1 MSTPLAKQLSARMQA
16 KNLSSIALEREAGLK
31 PSSVQNILRGRST
44 KPSAEI
50 LQAVSNVLGCTVKDL
65 LENQEMFQNTELSE
79 PKKDSLKNKYECSD
93 LLMETAKVVNDALK
107 GKDHVLTIEQVF
119 SCIEKIYLHSLKK
132 SATHVDKNFAE
143 WWIGLA
149 TD

>member
-1 MSTPLAKQLSARMQA
+1 MSTQLAKQISARMQA

-31 PSSVQNILRGRST
+31 PHSVQNILRGKSK

-50 LQAVSNVLGCTVKDL
+50 LQAVSDVLGCTVKDL
-65 LENQEMFQNTELSE
+65 LQDQEIFQEAELSE
-79 PKKDSLKNKYECSD
+79 PKKDILKNKYECSN
-93 LLMETAKVVNDALK
+93 LLMETARTVNDILK
-107 GKDHVLTIEQVF
+107 QKDNILTIEQVL

-132 SATHVDKNFAE
+132 DPTQVDKDFAE
-143 WWIGLA
+143 WWISLA